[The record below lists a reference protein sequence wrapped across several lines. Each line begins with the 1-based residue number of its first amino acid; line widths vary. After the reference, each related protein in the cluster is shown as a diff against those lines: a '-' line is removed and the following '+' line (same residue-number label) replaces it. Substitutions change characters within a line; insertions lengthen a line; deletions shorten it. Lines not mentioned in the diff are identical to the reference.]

1 MKRWQYLK
9 RKGRSGTTL
18 VEMVVTMLLSGMMM
32 AMIAGIMSPAAKMF
46 VRIQK
51 QQFAQLIMDNTISQL
66 QAITRQ
72 AVGYVKVYAPAASET
87 ENPVADKEGSDRG
100 GTLEFMNTQGYV
112 ALVSADSCPE
122 TTL

>member
-72 AVGYVKVYAPAASET
+72 
-87 ENPVADKEGSDRG
+87 DRKS
-100 GTLEFMNTQGYV
+100 TRLN
-112 ALVSADSCPE
+112 SSH
-122 TTL
+122 

>member
-51 QQFAQLIMDNTISQL
+51 QQFAQLIMDLSLIHISEP
-66 QAITRQ
+66 TR
-72 AVGYVKVYAPAASET
+72 P
-87 ENPVADKEGSDRG
+87 
-100 GTLEFMNTQGYV
+100 
-112 ALVSADSCPE
+112 
-122 TTL
+122 